1 LTTDIVA
8 TALLTLLMEA
18 WRRKSRMSFWNENG
32 VWKRIGETIAPGK
45 QTRKEKDVIYF
56 GIVCFSTVFIS
67 TLSFA
72 FREYE
77 YVS

>member
-1 LTTDIVA
+1 
-8 TALLTLLMEA
+8 
-18 WRRKSRMSFWNENG
+18 MSFRNENR
-32 VWKRIGETIAPGK
+32 VESSLGK